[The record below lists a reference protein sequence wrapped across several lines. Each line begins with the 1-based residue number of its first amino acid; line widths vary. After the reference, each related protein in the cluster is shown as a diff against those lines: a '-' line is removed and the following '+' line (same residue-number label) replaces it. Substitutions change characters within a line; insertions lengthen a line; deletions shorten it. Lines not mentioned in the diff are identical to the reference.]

1 MREERGQSLMS
12 TEEERRVEIEQIL
25 KRLNRYKLPKDL
37 TAEEQRIVD
46 LLDSLGYSE
55 MDKAIRI
62 MLTREPVTPHSL
74 AISFKKS
81 SSSQLTS

>member
-1 MREERGQSLMS
+1 MMREERGQSLMS

-62 MLTREPVTPHSL
+62 MALREDL
-74 AISFKKS
+74 DIR
-81 SSSQLTS
+81 

>member
-1 MREERGQSLMS
+1 MS

-62 MLTREPVTPHSL
+62 MALREDL
-74 AISFKKS
+74 DIR
-81 SSSQLTS
+81 